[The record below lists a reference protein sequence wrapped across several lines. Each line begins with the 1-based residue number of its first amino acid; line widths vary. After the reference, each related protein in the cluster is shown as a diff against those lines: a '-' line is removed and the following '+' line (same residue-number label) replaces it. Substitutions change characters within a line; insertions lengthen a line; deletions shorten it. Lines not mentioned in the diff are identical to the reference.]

1 MFDNQTRILVLDD
14 MAMIRKMVEAALR
27 EMGFTDIHEAAN
39 GQEGW
44 EILANSLFPFGLV
57 ISDLNMPLCNG
68 VELLKKVRADERTS
82 KIPFILLTG
91 ESDVSL
97 VTEALK
103 FGVSNYLVKPF
114 SPEILKK
121 KLEQTHKKICA

>member
-14 MAMIRKMVEAALR
+14 MAMIRKMVVAALR